1 MVSWT
6 SFQIDFERDWMG
18 SCCITWSLDSSLRT
32 GNSTSVGILRLQ
44 NYNHNHSNFNMQ
56 TVFHSWQMRDCLQ
69 ISSITVSIVNNIL
82 CVQTPLRTIMKVISC
97 KVWRIMWKKIWSLWY
112 IFLVSYNVTEKQH
125 CYILF
130 CVLYNLFSNFG
141 KSVPYMLLLKMDN
154 LVVDNNF
161 YLYYLIKVCKN
172 PSVYCWRTF
181 LFVATQNL
189 AYNSISCTSSSMFHA
204 QPLWVYLSFHTTSAT
219 VSHFFLWKFSC
230 WLCLQYIFLCSWYER
245 KKMSRCESKCIS

>member
-1 MVSWT
+1 
-6 SFQIDFERDWMG
+6 
-18 SCCITWSLDSSLRT
+18 
-32 GNSTSVGILRLQ
+32 
-44 NYNHNHSNFNMQ
+44 
-56 TVFHSWQMRDCLQ
+56 
-69 ISSITVSIVNNIL
+69 
-82 CVQTPLRTIMKVISC
+82 
-97 KVWRIMWKKIWSLWY
+97 MWKKIWSLWY